1 MLYLGNYMQSKVI
14 NRQFNRRKSSYLIIS
29 ILLVALM
36 IYIARV
42 LDMAMIGS
50 WLKGIDGKVASMGL
64 WAVGIIFALRSISI
78 IIPILPGTYCSVLSG
93 YFFGFQQGLLVIFI
107 ADLVAC
113 CSCFT
118 LSRKFGRTVIEN
130 LVGKRLMSRVEKFSK
145 KHLEQNFFLMTSFLM
160 SNLFD
165 FVCYGLGLTKV
176 TWKKF
181 LPALLFS
188 IIISDAPFIA
198 SGYALK
204 RLGGIE
210 IQEIISGNVKAL
222 QGQPLIIFIASI
234 AMIFSL
240 AIINMALQRRQSN
253 VK

>member
-1 MLYLGNYMQSKVI
+1 MIRIHL
-14 NRQFNRRKSSYLIIS
+14 NRTKWSYLIIS

-36 IYIARV
+36 IYIAQF
-42 LDMAMIGS
+42 LDVSTIGS
-50 WLKGIDGKVASMGL
+50 WLKGIDGRVESIGL
-64 WAVGIIFALRSISI
+64 WAIGIIFALRSISI

-107 ADLVAC
+107 ADLLAC

-118 LSRKFGRTVIEN
+118 LSRKFGRTVIEK
-130 LVGKRLMSRVEKFSK
+130 LVGKNLMNRVENFSK

-181 LPALLFS
+181 LPALFFS
-188 IIISDAPFIA
+188 IIISDAPFVA

-210 IQEIISGNVKAL
+210 IQEIINGNIKAL
-222 QGQPLIIFIASI
+222 QGQPLTIFIASI
-234 AMIFSL
+234 TLIFSL
-240 AIINMALQRRQSN
+240 AIINIVLQRRQDN
-253 VK
+253 IKRTVN

>member
-1 MLYLGNYMQSKVI
+1 MLYLGSYMQQKVI
-14 NRQFNRRKSSYLIIS
+14 KRQFNRRKSSYLIIS

-36 IYIARV
+36 IYIAQF
-42 LDMAMIGS
+42 LDITTIGS

-93 YFFGFQQGLLVIFI
+93 YFFGFQQGLLVVFI
-107 ADLVAC
+107 ADLIAC

-118 LSRKFGRTVIEN
+118 LSRKFGRAAIVN
-130 LVGKRLMSRVEKFSK
+130 LVGKRLMSRVENFSK

-176 TWKKF
+176 AWKRF
-181 LPALLFS
+181 LPALIFS
-188 IIISDAPFIA
+188 ILISDAPFVA

-204 RLGGIE
+204 RLDGIKV
-210 IQEIISGNVKAL
+210 QEIISGNIKAL
-222 QGQPLIIFIASI
+222 QGPPLVIFIASI
-234 AMIFSL
+234 TGVFSL
-240 AIINMALQRRQSN
+240 AIINTVLQRRQSN

>member
-1 MLYLGNYMQSKVI
+1 MIRIHL
-14 NRQFNRRKSSYLIIS
+14 NRTKWSYLIIS
-29 ILLVALM
+29 TLLVALM
-36 IYIARV
+36 IYIAQF
-42 LDMAMIGS
+42 LDVSTIGS
-50 WLKGIDGKVASMGL
+50 WLKGIDGRVESIGL
-64 WAVGIIFALRSISI
+64 WAIGIIFALRSISI

-107 ADLVAC
+107 ADLLAC

-118 LSRKFGRTVIEN
+118 LSRKFGKTVIEK
-130 LVGKRLMSRVEKFSK
+130 LVGKNLMNRVENFSK

-188 IIISDAPFIA
+188 IIISDAPFVA

-210 IQEIISGNVKAL
+210 IQEIINGNIKAL
-222 QGQPLIIFIASI
+222 QGQPLTIFIASI
-234 AMIFSL
+234 TLIFSL
-240 AIINMALQRRQSN
+240 AIINMVLQRRQDN
-253 VK
+253 IKRTAN

>member
-1 MLYLGNYMQSKVI
+1 
-14 NRQFNRRKSSYLIIS
+14 
-29 ILLVALM
+29 M
-36 IYIARV
+36 IYIAQF
-42 LDMAMIGS
+42 LDVSKIGS
-50 WLKGIDGKVASMGL
+50 WLKAIDGGVESIGL
-64 WAVGIIFALRSISI
+64 WAIGIIFALRSISI

-93 YFFGFQQGLLVIFI
+93 YFFGFQQGLLVIFL

-118 LSRKFGRTVIEN
+118 LSRKFGRTVIEK
-130 LVGKRLMSRVEKFSK
+130 LVGKNLMNRVESFSK

-181 LPALLFS
+181 LPALFFS
-188 IIISDAPFIA
+188 IIISDAPFVA

-210 IQEIISGNVKAL
+210 IQEIINGDIKAL
-222 QGQPLIIFIASI
+222 QGQPLTIFIASI
-234 AMIFSL
+234 TIIFSL
-240 AIINMALQRRQSN
+240 AIINIVLQRRQDNIKRTASQ
-253 VK
+253 

>member
-1 MLYLGNYMQSKVI
+1 MIRIHL
-14 NRQFNRRKSSYLIIS
+14 NRTKWAYLIIS
-29 ILLVALM
+29 ILLVTLM
-36 IYIARV
+36 IYIAQF
-42 LDMAMIGS
+42 LDIATIGS
-50 WLKGIDGKVASMGL
+50 WLKGIDGKIASMGL

-118 LSRKFGRTVIEN
+118 LSRKFGRTVIAN
-130 LVGKRLMSRVEKFSK
+130 LVGKRLMSRVENFSK

-165 FVCYGLGLTKV
+165 FVCYGLGLTKIA
-176 TWKKF
+176 WKKF
-181 LPALLFS
+181 LPALIFS
-188 IIISDAPFIA
+188 ILISDAPFVA

-204 RLGGIE
+204 HLDGIE
-210 IQEIISGNVKAL
+210 VQEIISGNVKAL
-222 QGQPLIIFIASI
+222 QGQPLIIFITSI
-234 AMIFSL
+234 ALIFSL
-240 AIINMALQRRQSN
+240 AIINIVLQRRQRN

>member
-1 MLYLGNYMQSKVI
+1 
-14 NRQFNRRKSSYLIIS
+14 
-29 ILLVALM
+29 M
-36 IYIARV
+36 IYIAQF
-42 LDMAMIGS
+42 LDMSTIGS
-50 WLKGIDGKVASMGL
+50 WLKGIDDRVESKGL
-64 WAVGIIFALRSISI
+64 WAIGIIFALRSISI
-78 IIPILPGTYCSVLSG
+78 IIPILPGTYSSVLSG

-118 LSRKFGRTVIEN
+118 LSRKFGRTVIEK
-130 LVGKRLMSRVEKFSK
+130 LVGKNLMNRVENFSK

-176 TWKKF
+176 RWKKC
-181 LPALLFS
+181 LPALIFS
-188 IIISDAPFIA
+188 IIISDAPFVA

-210 IQEIISGNVKAL
+210 IQEIINGNIKAL
-222 QGQPLIIFIASI
+222 QGQPLAIFITSI
-234 AMIFSL
+234 TIIFSL
-240 AIINMALQRRQSN
+240 AIINIVLQRRQDNIKRTASQ
-253 VK
+253 

>member
-1 MLYLGNYMQSKVI
+1 
-14 NRQFNRRKSSYLIIS
+14 
-29 ILLVALM
+29 M
-36 IYIARV
+36 IYIAQF
-42 LDMAMIGS
+42 LDIATIGS
-50 WLKGIDGKVASMGL
+50 WLKGIDGKIASMGL

-118 LSRKFGRTVIEN
+118 LSRKFGRTVIAN
-130 LVGKRLMSRVEKFSK
+130 LVGKRLMSRVENFSK

-165 FVCYGLGLTKV
+165 FVCYGLGLTKIA
-176 TWKKF
+176 WKKF
-181 LPALLFS
+181 LPALIFS
-188 IIISDAPFIA
+188 ILISDAPFVA

-204 RLGGIE
+204 HLDGIE
-210 IQEIISGNVKAL
+210 VQEIISGNVKAL
-222 QGQPLIIFIASI
+222 QGQPLIIFITSI
-234 AMIFSL
+234 ALIFSL
-240 AIINMALQRRQSN
+240 AIINIVLQRRQRN